1 MLIVFGEDLP
11 WPSCV
16 GREERGLME
25 WRDWGCSVKMMVG
38 RMMMVC
44 FDDGVGVR
52 RVYGE
57 G

>member
-1 MLIVFGEDLP
+1 MP

-38 RMMMVC
+38 GMTMVC